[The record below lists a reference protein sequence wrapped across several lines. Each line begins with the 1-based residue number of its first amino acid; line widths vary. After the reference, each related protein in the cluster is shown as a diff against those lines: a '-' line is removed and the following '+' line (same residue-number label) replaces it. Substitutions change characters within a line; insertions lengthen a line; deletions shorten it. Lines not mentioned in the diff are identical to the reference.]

1 MGILSRLKT
10 EFIYLKSALRTLKR
24 TTRVAK
30 NKHYTFS
37 DMMVD
42 LAEEHGDKPALIS
55 SDTTLSFSQLNAR
68 ANQYARWAQSQ
79 GVKKGDCVALLMPNK
94 PEYIAVWLGI
104 IRAGGICALL
114 NTNLTGASLAHCIN
128 IVTPKAIIIDA
139 ELAEAYAGT
148 TSHLDGTMNP
158 WVYGIDGANES
169 GDSLPRLDQTLNEI
183 SNAPLSGDEVVPLT
197 TSDKALYIYTSG
209 TTGLPKAANIIH
221 YRVMAIMNAFAAAT
235 EASSNDRM
243 YVCLPLY
250 HTAGGIMAIG
260 ITLTMGGSVFI
271 RNKFSA
277 THFWDDIADN
287 NCTMFQYIGEL
298 CRYLLNS
305 PPHPKE
311 TNHNIRLVDGNGLRP
326 DIWEQF
332 QSRFKIPFI
341 LEWYAST
348 EGNTVFF
355 NFDQKVGAIGRLP
368 KWAEKKFVTEIVKFD
383 QETEM
388 PVRGADGFLVKCDPN
403 EVGEAVSQILN
414 DPSKPAQRF
423 EGYADKVATEKK
435 IIRNAFEAGDAWFRS
450 GDLIRKDEMGYFYFI
465 DRIGDTFRWKGEN
478 VATSEVSE
486 AITVFEGVKEANVY
500 GVQIKGMDGRAGM
513 VSLVVDASFD
523 LEKFHAHIYAKLAEY
538 ARPVFVR
545 IQEEIEATGTFKQR
559 KVELVKE
566 GFNPEKISDK
576 LFFNNPNQ
584 GSFIPLNTEIYQQI
598 ENGEF
603 RL

>member
-1 MGILSRLKT
+1 MGETMGILSRLKT
-10 EFIYLKSALRTLKR
+10 EFIYLRAALRTLKR
-24 TTRVAK
+24 TTKVAK
-30 NKHYTFS
+30 NKNYTFS
-37 DMMVD
+37 HMMVD
-42 LAEEHGDKPALIS
+42 LAAEHGERPALIS
-55 SDTTLSFSQLNAR
+55 TDTTMSYNQLNAR
-68 ANQYARWAQSQ
+68 ANQYTRWAQAQ

-94 PEYIAVWLGI
+94 PEYVAAWLGI

-128 IVTPKAIIIDA
+128 IVTPKACIIDA
-139 ELAEAYAGT
+139 ELADAYEGT
-148 TSHLDGTMNP
+148 TSHLDGDINP
-158 WVYGIDGANES
+158 WIYGSDGS
-169 GDSLPRLDQTLNEI
+169 FPRLDKALDGI
-183 SNAPLSGDEVVPLT
+183 SDAPLSGGEIVPLT
-197 TSDKALYIYTSG
+197 TGDKALYIYTSG

-235 EASSNDRM
+235 ESSSNDRM

-260 ITLTMGGSVFI
+260 IVLTMGGSVFI
-271 RNKFSA
+271 RDKFSA

-311 TNHNIRLVDGNGLRP
+311 AKHKIRLVDGNGLRP
-326 DIWEQF
+326 DIWEEF
-332 QSRFKIPFI
+332 QTRFKIPFI

-383 QETEM
+383 QDTEM
-388 PVRGADGFLVKCDPN
+388 PVRGADGYLVKCAPN
-403 EVGEAVSQILN
+403 EIGEAISQILN

-435 IIRNAFEAGDAWFRS
+435 IIRGAFEEGDAWFRS

-486 AITVFEGVKEANVY
+486 AITVFSGVKEANVY
-500 GVQIKGMDGRAGM
+500 GVEIKGMDGRAGM
-513 VSLVVDASFD
+513 VSLVVDDDFD
-523 LEKFHAHIYAKLAEY
+523 LAKFHAHIYAELADY
-538 ARPVFVR
+538 ARPLFIR
-545 IQEEIEATGTFKQR
+545 IQEEMEATGTFKQR
-559 KVELVKE
+559 KVDLVKE
-566 GFNPEKISDK
+566 GFNPDKINDK
-576 LFFNNPNQ
+576 LYFNKPKE
-584 GSFIPLNTEIYQQI
+584 GSFIAINQELYQRI